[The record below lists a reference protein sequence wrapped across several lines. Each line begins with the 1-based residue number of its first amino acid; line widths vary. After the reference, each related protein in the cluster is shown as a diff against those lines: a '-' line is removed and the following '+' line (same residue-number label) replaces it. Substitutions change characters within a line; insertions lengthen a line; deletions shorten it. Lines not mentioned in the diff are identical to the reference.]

1 MRPIRKRRLQLVVL
15 LVAGVSVAVLFAALA
30 LRENINLFY
39 TPVQIAA
46 GEAPLDRE
54 IMAGGLVVPG
64 SVKRD
69 PDSLHVEFLVTDNAA
84 EARISFNGILPDL
97 FREGQGIVAV
107 GRMTDSGIVEA
118 SQVLAKHDENYMPPA
133 VMDAMQESIEA
144 AGHPGQTDY
153 P

>member
-1 MRPIRKRRLQLVVL
+1 MRPIRKRRLQLVAL
-15 LVAGVSVAVLFAALA
+15 LVAGVSIATVFVLLA

-39 TPVQIAA
+39 TPAQIAA

-64 SVKRD
+64 SVSRD
-69 PDSLHVEFLVTDNAA
+69 SDSLYVEFRVTDNAA
-84 EARISFNGILPDL
+84 EALISFEGILPDL

-107 GRMTDSGIVEA
+107 GRMTESGTVHA

-133 VMDAMQESIEA
+133 VMDAMQESIEE
-144 AGHPGQTDY
+144 AGHPAQTGY
-153 P
+153 